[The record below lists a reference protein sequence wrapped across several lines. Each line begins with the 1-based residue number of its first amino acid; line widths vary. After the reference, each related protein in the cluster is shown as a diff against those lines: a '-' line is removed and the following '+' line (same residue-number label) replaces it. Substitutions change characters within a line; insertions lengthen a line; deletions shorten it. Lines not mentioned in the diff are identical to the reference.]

1 MDEPVLFLLYYKS
14 MECGGYFILIY
25 EPINFSVL
33 VIDGIAG
40 VATVGKSK
48 AFTVA
53 IKGTRT
59 LFYLLY
65 HLYSN

>member
-14 MECGGYFILIY
+14 IECGGYFILIY
-25 EPINFSVL
+25 EPINFWVL

-40 VATVGKSK
+40 VVTVGESK

-53 IKGTRT
+53 IEGTRA
-59 LFYLLY
+59 LFYLSY
-65 HLYSN
+65 HLYTD